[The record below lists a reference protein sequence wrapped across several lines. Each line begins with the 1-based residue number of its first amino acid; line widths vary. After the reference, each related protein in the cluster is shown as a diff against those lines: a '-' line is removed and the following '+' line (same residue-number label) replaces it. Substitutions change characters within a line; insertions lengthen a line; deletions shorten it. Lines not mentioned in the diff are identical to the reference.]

1 LVEKDTR
8 FYYNKEGE
16 IIGKRTPE
24 PMCGRCGHQEEFH
37 WGIIGSLNCSI
48 LGCECKNFELQEYHC
63 MICQKAITV
72 YYSVL
77 HQGNPTWCVECYNKN
92 QPTVIT
98 DEQMKSLPRQIMTQ
112 DYTCIKCGAKATGSP
127 SDEAWMCMD
136 CYQKGNK
143 TVEEA
148 QSISKIKRYSM
159 ESGNVYDTNPK
170 PIMVESLLGQFIKYK
185 DYEQLRIEL
194 GEYEKDN
201 KGLLAEIARLN
212 NNEMAHKLTI
222 LKLEKDIKELK
233 EEMEQADSDAM
244 WWTCND

>member
-1 LVEKDTR
+1 MDEEKNEVR
-8 FYYNKEGE
+8 
-16 IIGKRTPE
+16 IA

-143 TVEEA
+143 KGEKHHHYC
-148 QSISKIKRYSM
+148 SKCGQELHPDFAYSHNCGKITG
-159 ESGNVYDTNPK
+159 SW
-170 PIMVESLLGQFIKYK
+170 LG
-185 DYEQLRIEL
+185 
-194 GEYEKDN
+194 
-201 KGLLAEIARLN
+201 
-212 NNEMAHKLTI
+212 
-222 LKLEKDIKELK
+222 
-233 EEMEQADSDAM
+233 
-244 WWTCND
+244 